1 MTDGTNPVNW
11 FEIPVNDMSRAV
23 RFYEAVFGVSL
34 AQMEMGPA
42 QMAMFPMV
50 QGGTNAGGALVK
62 TEGYTPSHAGTIVY
76 FSVADIEGT
85 LSTIGSAGGS
95 TIVPKMSIG
104 EHGFFAQFQDSEGN
118 RVALHS
124 MS

>member
-1 MTDGTNPVNW
+1 MTDVKNPVNW
-11 FEIPVNDMSRAV
+11 FEIPVNDIPRAV

-34 AQMEMGPA
+34 QTMEMGPA

-50 QGGTNAGGALVK
+50 QGGQNAGGALVK
-62 TEGYTPSHAGTIVY
+62 TDGYTPSHAGTIIY

-85 LSTIGSAGGS
+85 LRKITAAGGS

-104 EHGFFAQFQDSEGN
+104 EHGYFAQFQDSEGN

>member
-1 MTDGTNPVNW
+1 MTDGKNPVNW
-11 FEIPVNDMSRAV
+11 FEIPVNDLARAV
-23 RFYEAVFGVSL
+23 RFYEAVLGVSL
-34 AQMEMGPA
+34 QTMELGPA

-50 QGGTNAGGALVK
+50 QGGANAGGALVK
-62 TEGYTPSHAGTIVY
+62 TDGYTPSHAGTVIY
-76 FSVADIEGT
+76 FSVDDIEGT
-85 LSTIGSAGGS
+85 LAKIAGAGGS

>member
-1 MTDGTNPVNW
+1 MTDAQNPVNW
-11 FEIPVNDMSRAV
+11 FEIPVTDMSRAV

-34 AQMEMGPA
+34 QTMEMGPA

-50 QGGTNAGGALVK
+50 QGGPKASGALVR
-62 TEGYTPSHAGTIVY
+62 TDGYTPSHAGTVIY
-76 FSVADIEGT
+76 FSVDDIEGT
-85 LSTIGSAGGS
+85 LAKIGSAGGS
-95 TIVPKMSIG
+95 TMVPKMSIG

>member
-1 MTDGTNPVNW
+1 MSDATNPVNW

-23 RFYEAVFGVSL
+23 RFYEAVFGVSF
-34 AQMEMGPA
+34 AHMEMGPA

-50 QGGTNAGGALVK
+50 QGGTNAAGALVK
-62 TEGYTPSHAGTIVY
+62 TQGYTPSHAGTIVY
-76 FSVADIEGT
+76 FSVADIEGM
-85 LSTIGSAGGS
+85 LSKIRSAGGS

-124 MS
+124 MI